1 MQKRISVGEQYIGVM
16 SGTSMDGIDV
26 ALCKVDAYR
35 CIPEVSGEYPY
46 PEALKARIMKM
57 IEGAATLQEIG
68 EVDHVLGLEFAAA
81 INDFIAKQGIDKKSI
96 KAIGLHGQTIWH
108 SPKTKYPFSMQAGDP
123 NIVNAKCGIP
133 VVADFR
139 RKDMAYGGG
148 GAPFAPAFHTFL
160 LGKLNQ
166 KAAVVNIGGMANIT
180 ILDKKLIGYDTG
192 CGNVLMDL
200 WTAKYQKKPYDK
212 DGRWAREGAIDYPLL
227 DTMLSDDY
235 FKQNPPK
242 STGREKFN
250 ESWLEDKICRVDSCL
265 RRNDNNPS
273 SSGLTRG
280 SKEILKQVRDDK
292 QLQADIQRTLLE
304 FTALSIANEVLKFR
318 RDKVLFCGGGAKNS
332 FLIERIRVLL
342 PDIEISILLQGDMLE
357 AMMMAWLAYKR
368 MHNEPIGLKD
378 VTGALRNAVCGGVYA

>member
-1 MQKRISVGEQYIGVM
+1 MQKRISVGERYIGVM

-68 EVDHVLGLEFAAA
+68 EVDHMLGLEFAAA
-81 INDFIAKQGIDKKSI
+81 INDFIAKQSIDKKSI

-108 SPKTKYPFSMQAGDP
+108 SPKAEYPFSMQAGDP

-139 RKDMAYGGG
+139 RKDMACGGQ
-148 GAPFAPAFHTFL
+148 GAPFAPAFHAFL
-160 LGKLNQ
+160 FGKLNQ

-200 WTAKYQKKPYDK
+200 WTAKYQKNPYDK
-212 DGRWAREGAIDYPLL
+212 GGAWAKTGNVNYPLL
-227 DTMLSDDY
+227 NRMLSDDY

-250 ESWLEDKICRVDSCL
+250 ESWLTEMLL
-265 RRNDNNPS
+265 RHYESDPNFITQKNDTKNLVFEYLNDNES
-273 SSGLTRG
+273 
-280 SKEILKQVRDDK
+280 
-292 QLQADIQRTLLE
+292 LQADIQRTLLE
-304 FTALSIANEVLKFR
+304 FTAVSIANEVLKFR
-318 RDKVLFCGGGAKNS
+318 RDKVLVCGGGAKNS
-332 FLIERIRVLL
+332 FLIERIKVML
-342 PDIEISILLQGDMLE
+342 PDIEISILPQGDILE

-368 MHNEPIGLKD
+368 MHDEPIGLKE

>member
-1 MQKRISVGEQYIGVM
+1 MGEQYIGVM

-35 CIPEVSGEYPY
+35 CILEVSGEYPY
-46 PEALKARIMKM
+46 PEALKTRIMKM

-68 EVDHVLGLEFAAA
+68 EVDHMLGLEFAAA

-108 SPKTKYPFSMQAGDP
+108 SPKAKYPFSMQAGDP

-139 RKDMAYGGG
+139 RKDIAYGGE
-148 GAPFAPAFHTFL
+148 GAPFAPAFHTFSF
-160 LGKLNQ
+160 GKLNQ

-212 DGRWAREGAIDYPLL
+212 DGRWAREGAIDYLL
-227 DTMLSDDY
+227 LNRMLSDDY

-250 ESWLEDKICRVDSCL
+250 ESWLTEMLLHHYESDPNFITQKNDTKNLIFEYI
-265 RRNDNNPS
+265 NDNE
-273 SSGLTRG
+273 L
-280 SKEILKQVRDDK
+280 
-292 QLQADIQRTLLE
+292 LQADIQRTLLE
-304 FTALSIANEVLKFR
+304 FTAVSVANEVLKFR

-332 FLIERIRVLL
+332 FLIERIKVML
-342 PDIEISILLQGDMLE
+342 PDIEISILPQGDMLE

-368 MHNEPIGLKD
+368 MHNEPIDLKD